1 MSAWTLLYIYAG
13 GSVLTALRLQWHYRF
28 GMDEFDRWYSDIVS
42 ATFWL
47 YAISWPLFLVLR
59 PQALLSPSVSMFSSD
74 GSRAEAARERA
85 RLAKHPPPCGN
96 SIRFIA
102 GADEEGEFIFAAADV
117 EAAVAECLAELSAS
131 EHGQYAAILN
141 WLRQRDDSQT
151 APSDVPRVW
160 GDFRNVAIRLLQRG
174 EAHVRCRACNAS
186 FAFDQITHDSPSVV
200 GWVFTRWLC
209 PHKHNLMTEE
219 TMHFH
224 LHSDHPA
231 GHTPT

>member
-1 MSAWTLLYIYAG
+1 MTVWTLLNIYAA
-13 GSVLTALRLQWHYRF
+13 GSVLAALRLGWHYRYQ
-28 GMDEFDRWYSDIVS
+28 MDENDRLYSDIVS

-47 YAISWPLFLVLR
+47 YTILWPLFLVLR
-59 PQALLSPSVSMFSSD
+59 PRALLSPSVSMFSSD
-74 GSRAEAARERA
+74 GSKAEAARECA
-85 RLAKHPPPCGN
+85 RLAELPPPCGN

-102 GADEEGEFIFAAADV
+102 GADEEGEFIFAAADA
-117 EAAVAECLAELSAS
+117 EAAVAECLAELPAG

-151 APSDVPRVW
+151 SPTDVPRVW
-160 GDFRNVAIRLLQRG
+160 GDFRNIAIRLLQRG

-186 FAFDQITHDSPSVV
+186 FAFDQITHDAPSVV

-209 PHKHNLMTEE
+209 PYKHNLMTEE

-224 LHSDHPA
+224 LHSNHPA
-231 GHTPT
+231 DHTPT